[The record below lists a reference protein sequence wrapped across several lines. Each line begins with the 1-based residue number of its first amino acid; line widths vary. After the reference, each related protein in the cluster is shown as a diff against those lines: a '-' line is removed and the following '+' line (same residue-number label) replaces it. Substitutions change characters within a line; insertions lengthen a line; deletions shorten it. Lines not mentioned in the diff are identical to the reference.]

1 MRKEKLVGTYK
12 YMIIKILFLFEILK
26 FKNIFKKITMVEKK
40 NSSRKLIV
48 LYTCLP
54 SFLRKFLASS
64 YLPPP
69 ARRSQ
74 PPPLSGR
81 LLRTL
86 SAAGVSN
93 C

>member
-1 MRKEKLVGTYK
+1 MRKEKLVWTYK

-54 SFLRKFLASS
+54 SFLRRFSASS

-74 PPPLSGR
+74 LPPLSGR

>member
-26 FKNIFKKITMVEKK
+26 FTMVEITMVEKK

-54 SFLRKFLASS
+54 SFLRKFSASS

-74 PPPLSGR
+74 LPPLSGR